1 MSRNTKRI
9 FLLSP
14 ANAAGIRARQ
24 ILREEAEFELASRL
38 RETGAPLGEI
48 FQFISGL
55 YFRGK
60 LAYARAFAEPP
71 ENAPGILVI
80 SASRGLLSPDEVLTL
95 ADLRDLAA
103 VPIHEQDRR
112 YRDPLERDARKLA
125 EQIGDACEV
134 VLLGSIATPKYVEP
148 LLGIFGDA
156 LLFPAEFV
164 GRGDMSRGGLMLHSA
179 QAGVPLIYTPVAGSI
194 RRGRRPPKLAR
205 QPAPKAR

>member
-164 GRGDMSRGGLMLHSA
+164 GRGDMSRGGLMLRSA
-179 QAGVPLIYTPVAGSI
+179 QAGVPLVYAPVAGSV
-194 RRGRRPPKLAR
+194 RHGRRPPKLSR